1 MSPPVL
7 AAATPA
13 RSAIEIRPRAHLWD
27 LDLKEV
33 WRYRG
38 LLYFLVWREV
48 KVRYKQAAIG
58 AAWAVIQP
66 IIAVAIFAVIFG
78 LFAKM
83 SSDGAPYVVF
93 AFTAVLPWT
102 YFAEALRRGSAGL
115 VADSELIRK
124 IYFPRLLMPLALVI
138 APLVDF
144 GAGLMVLAVVLAWFG
159 IVPGPF
165 IFLLPVFLLV
175 AAALALA
182 LALWLGPLSVRYRD
196 ITHALPFL
204 VQVWL
209 YASPVAYPS
218 SLVPERWKLL
228 YDLNPM
234 VGVIE
239 GFRWVLLGG
248 AHPDVRAM
256 AVGGVVILAVLIG
269 GLAYF
274 QKMERSF
281 ADVI

>member
-1 MSPPVL
+1 MTTAHS
-7 AAATPA
+7 AT
-13 RSAIEIRPRAHLWD
+13 IEIRPRARLWD
-27 LDLKEV
+27 LNLDEV
-33 WRYRG
+33 WRCRG
-38 LLYFLVWREV
+38 LLYFLVWREL

-58 AAWAVIQP
+58 AAWAIIQP

-78 LFAKM
+78 MFAKLP
-83 SSDGAPYVVF
+83 SDGVPYVVF

-102 YFAEALRRGSAGL
+102 YFAEALRRGSTGL
-115 VADSELIRK
+115 VADSELIQK
-124 IYFPRLLMPLALVI
+124 IYFPRVLLPLAMVI

-144 GAGLMVLAVVLAWFG
+144 AAGFLVLVVLLVWFG
-159 IVPGPF
+159 IMPGPY
-165 IFLLPVFLLV
+165 IVLLPVFLLV
-175 AAALALA
+175 AAALALSM
-182 LALWLGPLSVRYRD
+182 ALWLGPLSVRYRD
-196 ITHALPFL
+196 ITYALPFL
-204 VQVWL
+204 IQVWL

-218 SLVPERWKLL
+218 SLVPARWKLL

-256 AVGGVVILAVLIG
+256 AVSGLVILAALAG
-269 GLAYF
+269 GLAFF
-274 QKMERSF
+274 QRMERSF